1 MGTYSRHTGH
11 FGSRRGWH
19 ICEDECCPNEAAAA
33 AAIGAGS
40 DAITAGSD
48 AIASGL
54 VGVEPGARIAR
65 RAAAPAALAAAALLV
80 AALAHRRLRRV
91 ALL

>member
-1 MGTYSRHTGH
+1 MS
-11 FGSRRGWH
+11 
-19 ICEDECCPNEAAAA
+19 EDECCQNEAAAA

-54 VGVEPGARIAR
+54 VDEPGARIAR
-65 RAAAPAALAAAALLV
+65 RAAPPAALAAAALLV
-80 AALAHRRLRRV
+80 AALAHRRLGRV

>member
-1 MGTYSRHTGH
+1 M
-11 FGSRRGWH
+11 
-19 ICEDECCPNEAAAA
+19 CEDECCPNEAAAA

-54 VGVEPGARIAR
+54 VDEPGARIAFAR
-65 RAAAPAALAAAALLV
+65 RAAPPAALAAAALLV

-91 ALL
+91 AML

>member
-1 MGTYSRHTGH
+1 M
-11 FGSRRGWH
+11 
-19 ICEDECCPNEAAAA
+19 CEDECCPNEAAAA

-40 DAITAGSD
+40 DAI
-48 AIASGL
+48 ASGL
-54 VGVEPGARIAR
+54 VAEPGARIAR
-65 RAAAPAALAAAALLV
+65 RAAPPAALAAAALLV